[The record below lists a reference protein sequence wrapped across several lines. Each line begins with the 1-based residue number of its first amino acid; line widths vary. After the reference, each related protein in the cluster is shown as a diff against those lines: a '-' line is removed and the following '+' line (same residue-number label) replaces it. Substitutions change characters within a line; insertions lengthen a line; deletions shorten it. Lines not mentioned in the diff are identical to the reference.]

1 MTFVKGDERWYR
13 DPKNPTKTYPGV
25 TSILSARSKPAIEN
39 AKRNAIIEHMARNR
53 KTLALVKNQQEIFRE
68 LKGREG
74 EDVYLPD
81 WRIARS
87 FGTAVHQVI
96 ENIEAWDPLGKDVE
110 FVQGSTSYPVTNT
123 FTEWV
128 PRVWEE
134 FKDKH
139 DFELI
144 ASECPVYSDR
154 NPMGWAGRFDIICWL
169 RLDPKGPRKIT
180 ILDMKT
186 NRGGPHGDVAVQNL
200 AYGTADFMVDHDGSV
215 VPVPK
220 VEQSAVFWT
229 HENTKKTPNTVGW
242 NLFPLDYDRA
252 VWDDWQAFRRMHY
265 FTHVREHEVIG
276 EPLNGPT
283 LFTQWVPWD

>member
-1 MTFVKGDERWYR
+1 MTFTKGAERWYR
-13 DPKNPTKTYPGV
+13 DPKNPTRTYPGV
-25 TSILSARSKPAIEN
+25 TSILSTRAKPQIEN
-39 AKRNAIIEHMARNR
+39 AKRTALMKYMARDR
-53 KTLALVKNQQEIFRE
+53 KNLATIRNQQDIFS
-68 LKGREG
+68 LLGGREG

-81 WRIARS
+81 WKVARD

-96 ENIEAWDPLGKDVE
+96 ENIEAWAPLNRDVQ
-110 FVQGSTSYPVTNT
+110 FVQGTESYPVTNT

-134 FKDKH
+134 FKEAH
-139 DFELI
+139 DFEMI

-154 NPMGWAGRFDIICWL
+154 NPMGWAGRFDIMAWL
-169 RLDPKGPRKIT
+169 RLDPNGPRKIT

-186 NRGGPHGDVAVQNL
+186 NRGGPHGDVAVQNM
-200 AYGTADFMVDHDGSV
+200 AYGTADFMIQDGRK
-215 VPVPK
+215 VPIPK

-229 HENTKKTPNTVGW
+229 HENTKLTPDTVGW

-252 VWDDWQAFRRMHY
+252 VWDDWQAFRRLHY
-265 FTHVREHEVIG
+265 FSHVREHEVIG

-283 LFTQWVPWD
+283 IFSQWRPWD